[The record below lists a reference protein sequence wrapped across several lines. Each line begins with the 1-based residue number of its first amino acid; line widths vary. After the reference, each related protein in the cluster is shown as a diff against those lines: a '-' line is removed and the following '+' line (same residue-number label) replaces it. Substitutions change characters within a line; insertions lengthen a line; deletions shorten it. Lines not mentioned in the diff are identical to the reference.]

1 MGNKLKDFLF
11 KNKDENEFDT
21 QTIELNNKFIKE
33 DNHMN
38 TQTMNKSN
46 NSSKNIITPKAFDEV
61 ESIANDILAGN
72 SIIVDLTGTDI
83 AEAKRICDFLN
94 GVTFAIGGS
103 VEKIVRLVYLFNPKS
118 HK

>member
-21 QTIELNNKFIKE
+21 QTIELNNNFIKE

-46 NSSKNIITPKAFDEV
+46 NSSKNIITPC
-61 ESIANDILAGN
+61 
-72 SIIVDLTGTDI
+72 T
-83 AEAKRICDFLN
+83 
-94 GVTFAIGGS
+94 
-103 VEKIVRLVYLFNPKS
+103 
-118 HK
+118 

>member
-1 MGNKLKDFLF
+1 
-11 KNKDENEFDT
+11 
-21 QTIELNNKFIKE
+21 
-33 DNHMN
+33 MN

-46 NSSKNIITPKAFDEV
+46 NSSKNIITPKAFAEV

-103 VEKIVRLVYLFNPKS
+103 VEKIVRLVYLFNPKFFIVLA
-118 HK
+118 KKPIFPGVFGWTNTV